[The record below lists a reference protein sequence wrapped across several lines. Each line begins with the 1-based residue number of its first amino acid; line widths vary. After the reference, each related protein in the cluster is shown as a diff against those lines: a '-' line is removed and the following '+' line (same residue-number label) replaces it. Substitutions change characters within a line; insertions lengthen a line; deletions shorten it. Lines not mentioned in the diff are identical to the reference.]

1 MPEAP
6 LNGLRVVVC
15 RPAEQAG
22 PLVRGLEAAG
32 AEVVNAPVIRIV
44 DPADAGAE
52 LRAAMSSLAAGDWL
66 VVTSPNGAAR
76 ASAQLPNGL
85 PAGVQ
90 VAAIGPGTAR
100 RAAEA
105 GLRVDLVPQRSIAEG
120 LLEEF
125 PAPHTQETGRYRENT
140 SRGRASSGRVVLAR
154 AETARSALPEG
165 LRAAGWEV
173 SDVPAYRTV
182 GTVLSLKQRRKV
194 AQADAVVFTS
204 SSTVTRL
211 VEQIGPESVPAVVAS
226 IGPVTTA
233 TAARHGL
240 VVTAEAAEHT
250 IDGVITALCRHAAST
265 PPS

>member
-6 LNGLRVVVC
+6 LSGLRVVVC

-32 AEVVNAPVIRIV
+32 AEVVSAPVIRIV
-44 DPADAGAE
+44 DPADAGAA

-76 ASAQLPNGL
+76 ASAQLPKGL

-90 VAAIGPGTAR
+90 AAAIGPGTAR

-120 LLEEF
+120 LLGEV
-125 PAPHTQETGRYRENT
+125 PAPHPQETGRR
-140 SRGRASSGRVVLAR
+140 RASPGRVVLAS

-173 SDVPAYRTV
+173 ADIPAYRTV
-182 GTVLSLKQRRKV
+182 GAILNLEQRCKV

-211 VEQIGPESVPAVVAS
+211 VEQVGPESVPAMVAS

-240 VVTAEAAEHT
+240 VVTVEAAEHT
-250 IDGVITALCRHAAST
+250 IDGVIAALCRHAAPT